1 MQLNICRSRDIFL
14 KGTTMVAKKT
24 AGRKPASKTPAAK
37 KTAAP
42 KKQKTVAAAEKPQKK
57 ARAPQVQDD
66 FASLQEE
73 LARLREAQAAAMRNP
88 EDLVQQQL
96 LVRQGEKMAFD
107 TEAFVQFNVA
117 QVQVARSIVEENV
130 TDAMQSW
137 AINAGGNRELIMRTT
152 DDVYR
157 NRVMMLNTLKT
168 ETPEHQVFQESMTN
182 LTKLQYLQHRTEM
195 NDRMT
200 DIVEEMA
207 QAIDAVGRASRKF
220 WELNEVMLEHVD
232 EVADSNAEWLDGQLA
247 KEMLAA
253 TAFTNDHR
261 VKQSDALIEAIR
273 KNSDL
278 SRKRIRAVA
287 NFADGLG
294 EQLNVLQDDGNELRD
309 EVISIRE
316 KIDANQRR
324 VGDSIVK

>member
-1 MQLNICRSRDIFL
+1 
-14 KGTTMVAKKT
+14 MVAKKT

-42 KKQKTVAAAEKPQKK
+42 KKQKAVAAAEKPQKK

-182 LTKLQYLQHRTEM
+182 LTKLQYLQHRTEI

-247 KEMLAA
+247 KEMRAA

-324 VGDSIVK
+324 VGESIVK